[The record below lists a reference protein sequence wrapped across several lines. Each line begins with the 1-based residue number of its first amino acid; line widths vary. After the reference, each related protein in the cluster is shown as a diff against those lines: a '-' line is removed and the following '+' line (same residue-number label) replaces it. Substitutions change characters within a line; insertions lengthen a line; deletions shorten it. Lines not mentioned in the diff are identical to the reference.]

1 MRCARD
7 EVSESPR
14 FLGTFL
20 GSFVHFIHLFTLF
33 ASFHPSFVQSFISSF
48 ISSLLHFIHLFIQK
62 LYPIPSLFLSFHP
75 SFPSYPFSLPF
86 RSSICCPECHPI
98 FISFLSLI
106 HLLSKVSSMF
116 YLFLAFHPSKYLFS
130 LVALIHL
137 HFLPGVVIFKLSSH
151 PFPAPDFVSL
161 LAKTSALMRVV
172 ASLNWCGDLSRCC
185 CCCCCCNPKNFLP
198 LELKVGA
205 FFLGGGALKLPHRF
219 SSFLGVWSLLFS
231 LW

>member
-86 RSSICCPECHPI
+86 RSSICCPKCHPI

-116 YLFLAFHPSKYLFS
+116 YLSSWHFIRQSIYS
-130 LVALIHL
+130 LSC
-137 HFLPGVVIFKLSSH
+137 LSSI
-151 PFPAPDFVSL
+151 F
-161 LAKTSALMRVV
+161 T
-172 ASLNWCGDLSRCC
+172 
-185 CCCCCCNPKNFLP
+185 
-198 LELKVGA
+198 
-205 FFLGGGALKLPHRF
+205 
-219 SSFLGVWSLLFS
+219 SFLV
-231 LW
+231 